1 MRQTLREGVLA
12 ATREDL
18 QRVAQDYL
26 VAGRERSA
34 VSVIA
39 GEEVLNKANTE
50 LGGEGLEIERI

>member
-1 MRQTLREGVLA
+1 VLA

-18 QRVAQDYL
+18 QRVAQHYL
-26 VAGRERSA
+26 IAGREESA

-39 GEEVLNKANTE
+39 GEEALQKANAE